1 MGAPAPISTKPGTPA
16 PIQRLLDGVAD
27 VWAPELDPGDP
38 ANWPAADIDAYDA
51 TPASGSGLTLVPA
64 PAPKKPTLRNRVER
78 VEYIA
83 SVIEQLDD
91 EAMTVEIR
99 DQLSAQL
106 IEELAGTREKVDST
120 CAVLGMFE
128 SLEAASEKE
137 IERLAKRV
145 ERYQKQRERLE
156 LCVLAVLT
164 ASKLDRI
171 EGDTSTLARKL
182 NPPKVVIEDG
192 ATFGHEFT
200 RYPPAPP
207 PEPDK
212 AAIKKALLAKRKVV
226 GARLENGAR
235 LVRS

>member
-1 MGAPAPISTKPGTPA
+1 
-16 PIQRLLDGVAD
+16 
-27 VWAPELDPGDP
+27 
-38 ANWPAADIDAYDA
+38 
-51 TPASGSGLTLVPA
+51 
-64 PAPKKPTLRNRVER
+64 
-78 VEYIA
+78 
-83 SVIEQLDD
+83 
-91 EAMTVEIR
+91 
-99 DQLSAQL
+99 
-106 IEELAGTREKVDST
+106 
-120 CAVLGMFE
+120 MFE
-128 SLEAASEKE
+128 GLEASAEKE

-156 LCVLAVLT
+156 TYVLAVLT

-171 EGDTSTLARKL
+171 EGDTSTLAKRL

-212 AAIKKALLAKRKVV
+212 AAIAKALKAKRKVA
-226 GARLENGAR
+226 GAHLEQKLR